1 MTIPLHSNTPV
12 LRDTNQTPK
21 RIKCSRTF
29 LTPPPAT
36 RQCTPST
43 PAPRSETLMD
53 SLTPIKDIQPSLLA
67 STPTTLTDIL
77 KPVITSHTTSFFDEH
92 VQMMEGL
99 QRARR
104 ASKLNNKP
112 TTHIKP
118 VPQKQVPKKITSML
132 SKWLDVS
139 KPSKLDTP
147 RHTALILYNHK
158 YQGLQSAHNKPM
170 NSKYKPYTG
179 LVHLHEVFCM
189 TIVDPHK
196 TTPS

>member
-36 RQCTPST
+36 RQCTLST

-104 ASKLNNKP
+104 ASKLINKP
-112 TTHIKP
+112 TTHLKP
-118 VPQKQVPKKITSML
+118 VLKNQVPKKVISPL

-139 KPSKLDTP
+139 KPSKLDTS
-147 RHTALILYNHK
+147 RHAALISYNHK
-158 YQGLQSAHNKPM
+158 N
-170 NSKYKPYTG
+170 
-179 LVHLHEVFCM
+179 
-189 TIVDPHK
+189 
-196 TTPS
+196 